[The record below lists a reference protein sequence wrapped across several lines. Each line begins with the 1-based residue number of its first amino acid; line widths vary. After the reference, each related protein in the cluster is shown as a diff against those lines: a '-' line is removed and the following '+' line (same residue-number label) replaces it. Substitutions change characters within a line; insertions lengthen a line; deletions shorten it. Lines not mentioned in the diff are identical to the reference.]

1 VLGEEKMK
9 QVLIN
14 FDFPE
19 EYVAQ
24 LREKY
29 PELRFVHTTDKNE
42 MFSYLPDTQV
52 LVTFFQCSSDIV
64 DAAPDLEWIQAITA
78 GVDYMPLDMIFDRWI
93 RVTNGRGIHR
103 IHMAEYA
110 IAVMVMLARNFH
122 IMMENQFRRTW
133 DPSPHQGE
141 IYGATLGIVGL
152 GEIGEEIA
160 KKAAVFGMRVIG
172 VRRTPAPVEHVETV
186 YSPQDMAAVFEQSDY
201 VINLLPLTKDTE
213 ELIDRRFFDKMSP
226 RACFINMGRG
236 KSVNEDDLA
245 EALQAGKIRAAV
257 SDVFYTEPL
266 PETSPLW
273 DLENMI
279 ITPHVCGRSP
289 NYMNRA
295 MEIIDHN
302 LGVYTTGTGEMINVV
317 SPDARY

>member
-1 VLGEEKMK
+1 MK

-19 EYVAQ
+19 EFVAQ
-24 LREKY
+24 LRGKY
-29 PELRFVHTTDKNE
+29 PELKFVHTTDEKTA
-42 MFSYLPDTQV
+42 FSSLADTNI
-52 LVTFFQCSSDIV
+52 LITFLQCNREIV
-64 DAAPDLEWIQAITA
+64 EAAPKLEWIQAITA
-78 GVDYMPLDMIFDRWI
+78 GVDFMPLDLIFARGI
-93 RVTNGRGIHR
+93 RLTNGRGIHR

-110 IAVMVMLARNFH
+110 IAVLVHLARNFH
-122 IMMENQFRRTW
+122 IMMGNQFRRTW
-133 DPSPHQGE
+133 DSSPHQGE

-172 VRRTPAPVEHVETV
+172 VRRTAKPTQHVETV
-186 YSPQDMAAVFEQSDY
+186 YGPQDMAVVFEQSDY
-201 VINLLPLTKDTE
+201 VINLLPLTRDTE
-213 ELIDRRFFDKMSP
+213 KLIDRKLFDKMHP
-226 RACFINMGRG
+226 EACFINMGRG
-236 KSVNEDDLA
+236 RSVNEDDLA
-245 EALQAGKIRAAV
+245 EALQTGKIRAAV

-273 DLENMI
+273 DLENMV

-302 LGVYTTGTGEMINVV
+302 LGVYTTGRGEMINVV
-317 SPDARY
+317 PPDTRY

>member
-1 VLGEEKMK
+1 MK

-29 PELRFVHTTDKNE
+29 PELKFVHTTDKDVA
-42 MFSYLPDTQV
+42 FSYLADTHI
-52 LVTFFQCSSDIV
+52 LITFFQCSRQIV
-64 DAAPDLEWIQAITA
+64 DAAPNLEWIQAITA
-78 GVDYMPLDMIFDRWI
+78 GVDYMPLDAIFERNI
-93 RVTNGRGIHR
+93 RLTNGRGIHR

-110 IAVMVMLARNFH
+110 ISVLVMLARNLHLIFRS
-122 IMMENQFRRTW
+122 QFRRTW

-160 KKAAVFGMRVIG
+160 KKAAVFGMRIIG
-172 VRRTPAPVEHVETV
+172 VRRTPEPVEHVETV
-186 YSPQDMAAVFEQSDY
+186 YGPQDMETVFSQSDY
-201 VINLLPLTKDTE
+201 VINLLPATAETE
-213 ELIDRRFFDKMSP
+213 NLIDRRFFAQMKPD
-226 RACFINMGRG
+226 ACFINMGRG
-236 KSVNEDDLA
+236 RSVNEDDLA
-245 EALQAGKIRAAV
+245 EALQTEKIRAAV

-302 LGVYTTGTGEMINVV
+302 LGVYTTGRGEMINVV
-317 SPDARY
+317 PPDTRY